1 MVSGRSST
9 GEGAPVKIA
18 RIVVDDDFRVG
29 EVDPRLYGAFLEH
42 LGRAVYGGIYEPS
55 HPTADERG
63 FRQDVLDLVRPLG
76 VPIVRYPGGN
86 FVSGYDWED
95 GVGPV
100 AERPRRLDPAWM
112 STETNAVGT
121 NEFAAW
127 ARRAGAEVNL
137 AVNLGTRGI
146 DAARNL
152 VEYCNHPGG
161 SFWSDR
167 RRAHGV
173 AEPHGIKVWCLG
185 NEMDALWQMGHK
197 TADEYGRLACQT
209 AIAMKWVD
217 PTIELVACGSS
228 HPRMPTYPQWEATV
242 LEHTYE
248 YVDYLSLHVYFRK
261 VEDDLGTFLA
271 RSLEMDDYI
280 RTVAATCDVVKAKK
294 RSAKR
299 LALSFDEW
307 NVWYHTREQDKE
319 TMRERPWQV
328 APPLTE
334 EPYTLEDALVVGC
347 MLITLLKH
355 ADRVKIAC
363 IAQLVN
369 AIAPISTATGG
380 GAWRQATYWPFLHA
394 SRFGRGA
401 ALNLAVDSPCYD
413 SEEFGG
419 VPLLEATATIDEEQG
434 QVALF
439 AVNRSQEGSL
449 PLEGDFR
456 SLPAYEV
463 VEHLVLEH
471 EDAKVKN
478 ILERPDEVA
487 SHGLGDAAVRDGT
500 LTALLPK
507 LFWNVVRLA
516 RLAS

>member
-1 MVSGRSST
+1 MKT
-9 GEGAPVKIA
+9 A
-18 RIVVDDDFRVG
+18 RIVVDDEFRVG

-55 HPTADERG
+55 HPTADEHG

-299 LALSFDEW
+299 LALSFDE
-307 NVWYHTREQDKE
+307 RRRLAAGDLLALPA
-319 TMRERPWQV
+319 RFPLRP
-328 APPLTE
+328 
-334 EPYTLEDALVVGC
+334 
-347 MLITLLKH
+347 
-355 ADRVKIAC
+355 
-363 IAQLVN
+363 
-369 AIAPISTATGG
+369 
-380 GAWRQATYWPFLHA
+380 
-394 SRFGRGA
+394 GRGA
-401 ALNLAVDSPCYD
+401 EPGGRLALLRLRGVRRRAPAGSDGYD
-413 SEEFGG
+413 RRGAGAGGSIRGQPKSGG
-419 VPLLEATATIDEEQG
+419 VAPLGGGFQEPSGLRGRRAPRARARGREGEEH
-434 QVALF
+434 
-439 AVNRSQEGSL
+439 
-449 PLEGDFR
+449 P
-456 SLPAYEV
+456 
-463 VEHLVLEH
+463 
-471 EDAKVKN
+471 
-478 ILERPDEVA
+478 
-487 SHGLGDAAVRDGT
+487 
-500 LTALLPK
+500 
-507 LFWNVVRLA
+507 
-516 RLAS
+516 

>member
-1 MVSGRSST
+1 
-9 GEGAPVKIA
+9 
-18 RIVVDDDFRVG
+18 
-29 EVDPRLYGAFLEH
+29 
-42 LGRAVYGGIYEPS
+42 
-55 HPTADERG
+55 
-63 FRQDVLDLVRPLG
+63 
-76 VPIVRYPGGN
+76 
-86 FVSGYDWED
+86 
-95 GVGPV
+95 
-100 AERPRRLDPAWM
+100 
-112 STETNAVGT
+112 
-121 NEFAAW
+121 
-127 ARRAGAEVNL
+127 
-137 AVNLGTRGI
+137 
-146 DAARNL
+146 
-152 VEYCNHPGG
+152 
-161 SFWSDR
+161 
-167 RRAHGV
+167 
-173 AEPHGIKVWCLG
+173 
-185 NEMDALWQMGHK
+185 MDALWQMGHK

-419 VPLLEATATIDEEQG
+419 VPLLEATATIDEERER
-434 QVALF
+434 LTIF
-439 AVNRSQEGSL
+439 AVNRDQAE
-449 PLEGDFR
+449 PLALRGNLR
-456 SLPAYEV
+456 GLSGYEV
-463 VEHLVLEH
+463 VEHLVLDH
-471 EDAKVKN
+471 PDPKAT
-478 ILERPDEVA
+478 ITLDRPKTVVPRRA
-487 SHGLGDAAVRDGT
+487 AGAAVADGT

-507 LFWNVVRLA
+507 LSWSVIRLA
-516 RLAS
+516 QPNRQAG